1 MIRPFQP
8 LAAATKNI
16 AAGAASA
23 SAQIVNAPG
32 DIIQVRI
39 VNNGSATTWI
49 AFGDSTVTASLTADI
64 PIGPGVIEVL
74 TVQCPAGPL
83 FAAVI
88 AAGATGNV
96 YFTPG
101 VGL

>member
-1 MIRPFQP
+1 MRPFQP
-8 LAAATKNI
+8 TTAATKNI
-16 AAGAASA
+16 AVAASTA
-23 SAQIVNAPG
+23 NVQIANSPG
-32 DIIQVRI
+32 NIIQVR
-39 VNNGSATTWI
+39 VANNGTATAWV

-64 PIGPGVIEVL
+64 PIGAGVVEVL

-83 FAAVI
+83 YAAAI

-101 VGL
+101 VGM